1 MRRAALILLLLGLLG
16 CGAPAVQLP
25 VETCV
30 IVPAQPSPV
39 DLRQATDAFERW
51 MEASVR
57 TPGAIFR
64 VLRLGRARAGVQT
77 AFVEV
82 IPQTWGAPNAVAN
95 KRAFVT
101 LTRQRFHELIA
112 RSAAGAVNA
121 VLPATSKATV
131 EVLPQMDSRGMR
143 WTWNPGPKAHTAAVC
158 DVSPSVQ
165 GSACTPA
172 SLLESYDAWASQ
184 AITVGSSYR
193 VWIVGTSIATAKEAF
208 EIDTP
213 DLPMADRIA
222 YLLSARNELTGL
234 FAPPL
239 FEETGSAIAG
249 AITAA
254 IGDLAPRDGS
264 KTLRILSDLRETSDV
279 WAFDQRVPEPQAFVG
294 WLASERLLPDCRGI
308 AISVCGL
315 HYASAE
321 GQPPF
326 DARRGAEIRDVWTE
340 ALSAMH
346 PRALRICGACD
357 AEAFSHDGGDSMA
370 PRGRKQGE
378 REAAQIGTNRGG
390 HAFVDSVP
398 ADTEEVIH
406 RWQFFDPK
414 RGRATHLAGVVRA
427 HFPRIKTEAHEADG
441 REVLSRLSETSLV
454 ISTVDTVETTRALV
468 RGQRPGQTLIFQLV
482 GRGPGPAVAAG
493 RLGLSGVVHDPDT
506 QAQAGLL
513 LDGFATISAAASSR
527 ALTSAGDP
535 MSAALL
541 QPMRLTATRQSARY
555 FNDLLHG
562 SELADAPLTFFTSAG
577 QYPLAVAADRGEGF
591 HAQKAHALSACEG
604 IGPRRTGIIAAVA
617 LVAIEERSIDVLFV
631 SRNRTDQRR
640 VEGVTTFRAPSQRY
654 TTSAVFTD

>member
-1 MRRAALILLLLGLLG
+1 MMLLLLGLLG
-16 CGAPAVQLP
+16 CGVPAVQQP

-30 IVPAQPSPV
+30 VVPVQPSPV
-39 DLRQATDAFERW
+39 DLREATDAFERW
-51 MEASVR
+51 VETSVR

-82 IPQTWGAPNAVAN
+82 VPQSWGAPNAVAN

-101 LTRQRFHELIA
+101 RIRQRFRELIA
-112 RSAAGAVNA
+112 RSGAGAVNV
-121 VLPATSKATV
+121 VLPPTSKATV
-131 EVLPQMDSRGMR
+131 EVLPRMDSRGMR
-143 WTWNPGPKAHTAAVC
+143 WTWNAGPKAHTATVC

-172 SLLESYDAWASQ
+172 SLLESYDVWASQ

-193 VWIVGTSIATAKEAF
+193 VWIVGASIATAKETF

-213 DLPMADRIA
+213 DLLATDRIA
-222 YLLSARNELTGL
+222 YLLSARNELEDL
-234 FAPPL
+234 FNPL
-239 FEETGSAIAG
+239 PAHTGSAVAG

-254 IGDLAPRDGS
+254 VSDLAPRRGV
-264 KTLRILSDLRETSDV
+264 KTLRILSDLRETSDA

-315 HYASAE
+315 HYTSAE

-346 PRALRICGACD
+346 PRALRMCGACD
-357 AEAFSHDGGDSMA
+357 AEAFSNDGGDSMA
-370 PRGRKQGE
+370 PRGRKRGE

-390 HAFVDSVP
+390 HAFVDHVP
-398 ADTEEVIH
+398 ADTGEVIH

-414 RGRATHLAGVVRA
+414 RGRAAHLAGVVRA

-441 REVLSRLSETSLV
+441 REVVSRLPETSLV

-555 FNDLLHG
+555 FSDLLHG

-577 QYPLAVAADRGEGF
+577 RYPLAVAADRGEGF
-591 HAQKAHALSACEG
+591 HAQKAHALSAVEG
-604 IGPRRTGIIAAVA
+604 IGLHRTGIIAAVA
-617 LVAIEERSIDVLFV
+617 LVALEERSIDVLFV

-654 TTSAVFTD
+654 TSSAVFTD